1 MATVDDNVDQFR
13 IHPTYALAALLPDR
27 DHLDRMLADLPT
39 ADTADT
45 DAVVQ
50 VMHGAEGL
58 RILDQRGTA
67 HGRLAWF
74 HRLLQ
79 NWTYYEQILGLYTEG
94 LTGGEFLAV
103 IPCAPDDRRRTAAT
117 VAAHGGRSLYYFGF
131 NTVESVVTA

>member
-1 MATVDDNVDQFR
+1 MATVDDNVDQFQ

-39 ADTADT
+39 ADTDT
-45 DAVVQ
+45 DTDNAGAGAVVQ

-58 RILDQRGTA
+58 RILDQRGTG

-117 VAAHGGRSLYYFGF
+117 GGTAPLTAAPPPEPRR
-131 NTVESVVTA
+131 